1 MLYIIVSLFL
11 IQVEDTTNE
20 VDQLLTYVNTVFPHT
35 TGISIIV
42 DDSQSGHTTLLQ
54 IVEKCSEYGRETLGQ
69 YIVKNTLTEESILLL
84 NFHKSHVLFT
94 DIDEINMKK
103 VLNMTNQMGLISFKD
118 SLRLFMTERSMKGIQ
133 EICYKPKYHYYYTDN
148 IKSSSNA
155 TSIIEIVEKCGKASN
170 EVEKSTCFKRFVHF
184 SGHKAIVS

>member
-20 VDQLLTYVNTVFPHT
+20 VDQLLTYVNTVFPRT

-69 YIVKNTLTEESILLL
+69 HIVKNILTEESILAL
-84 NFHKSHVLFT
+84 NLQKSHVLFS
-94 DIDEINMKK
+94 DIDEINMQNT
-103 VLNMTNQMGLISFKD
+103 LNMIAQMGLTTFKD
-118 SLRLFMTERSMKGIQ
+118 NLRVFTTERSSESIQ
-133 EICYKPKYHYYYTDN
+133 GLCYKPMYHYYYSDN
-148 IKSSSNA
+148 IQPSSNA
-155 TSIIEIVEKCGKASN
+155 TYMTEIVEKCKKASN
-170 EVEKSTCFKRFVHF
+170 EVEKLTCSKRFA
-184 SGHKAIVS
+184 K